1 MTSLPTRV
9 IITDASG
16 TDVDTGRWLAA
27 DRTGITIAAPAPVHI
42 RDYRYADG
50 YTVRFV
56 TSGPTS

>member
-1 MTSLPTRV
+1 MTTLPTRV

-16 TDVDTGRWLAA
+16 TDVFTGRWLAGGCG
-27 DRTGITIAAPAPVHI
+27 GITVAAPARHF

-56 TSGPTS
+56 TPGPTS

>member
-1 MTSLPTRV
+1 M

-16 TDVDTGRWLAA
+16 TDVFSGRWLAGGCG
-27 DRTGITIAAPAPVHI
+27 GITVAAPAPVHI

-56 TSGPTS
+56 TPGPTS